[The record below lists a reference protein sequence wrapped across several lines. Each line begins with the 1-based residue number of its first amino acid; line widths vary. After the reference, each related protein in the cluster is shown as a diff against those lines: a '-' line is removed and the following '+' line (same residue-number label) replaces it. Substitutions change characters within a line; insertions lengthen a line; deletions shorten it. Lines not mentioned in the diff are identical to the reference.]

1 MPEGFVL
8 GDTISHRNFDESG
21 YMYFPDLGLSDDDKG
36 YRDVQKG
43 YKSIEELVDELN
55 YLDFHVNGNLYDDYY
70 HVLANKE
77 RLHSELNYQVDMAL
91 NNVIT
96 KESFK
101 INFVN
106 YNDSNPEAI
115 VINVEVYRKDFE
127 SMLEEINHDTNLKS
141 DVVKWKVIGVI
152 DDYID
157 ELSNNRDD
165 MVSKDTLLE
174 LKWRLL
180 QKIK

>member
-1 MPEGFVL
+1 
-8 GDTISHRNFDESG
+8 
-21 YMYFPDLGLSDDDKG
+21 
-36 YRDVQKG
+36 
-43 YKSIEELVDELN
+43 
-55 YLDFHVNGNLYDDYY
+55 
-70 HVLANKE
+70 
-77 RLHSELNYQVDMAL
+77 MAL